1 MKILINYFKRRPKDM
16 ARNRVK
22 IQQQLEGCR
31 ALLKEAVNKVDEAY
45 ADVTSTLEQ
54 RAALEATVKDLK
66 NRVEKY
72 ENDLKELDDEAAKN
86 FELENSIRNARNSGD
101 EKIEAKAEL
110 IRAAMKKEKV
120 SQRVLN
126 SLGEGSGNGNGENL
140 LPTTLMTELVTAP
153 FAVNP
158 LRGISTMT
166 NITNLE
172 IPKLAFTLDD
182 DDFLTSNSATAKEMK
197 LSASKIKFERK
208 DFRVYADITDAVLR
222 GSNVNLVGYVEN
234 ALRSG
239 MAKKEKK
246 LAFAVGTSN
255 PETSFY
261 NKTGSSYDI
270 TAITKESKYLAIK
283 AALADLED
291 DYADKAKIVMRRS
304 DYFDIIEALANGN
317 ATLYQAQPESVLG
330 APVIFCDLA
339 TIPVV
344 GDFSYSHFN
353 YDLDATYESDKNIR
367 TGITSFVLTGYLDHK
382 IKMKSAFRLA
392 LVQGE

>member
-1 MKILINYFKRRPKDM
+1 M

-86 FELENSIRNARNSGD
+86 FELENSIRNARNSGN

-110 IRAAMKKEKV
+110 IRATMKKEKV

-140 LPTTLMTELVTAP
+140 LPTTLMTELVTEP

-158 LRGISTMT
+158 LRGVSTMT

-182 DDFLTSNSATAKEMK
+182 DDFLTSNSETAKEMK

-246 LAFAVGTSN
+246 LAFAVGTTN

-261 NKTGSSYDI
+261 NKTGSNYDI

>member
-1 MKILINYFKRRPKDM
+1 M

-31 ALLKEAVNKVDEAY
+31 ALLKEAVNKVDAAY

-54 RAALEATVKDLK
+54 RAALEEIVKDLK

-86 FELENSIRNARNSGD
+86 FELENSIRNARNSGN

-110 IRAAMKKEKV
+110 IRATMKKEKV

-140 LPTTLMTELVTAP
+140 LPTTLMTELVTEP

-158 LRGISTMT
+158 LRGVSTMT

-182 DDFLTSNSATAKEMK
+182 DDFLTSNSETAKEMK

-261 NKTGSSYDI
+261 NKTGSNYDI

-291 DYADKAKIVMRRS
+291 DYADRAKIVMRRA

-317 ATLYQAQPESVLG
+317 TSLYQAPPESVLG

>member
-1 MKILINYFKRRPKDM
+1 M

-86 FELENSIRNARNSGD
+86 FELENSIRNARNSGN

-110 IRAAMKKEKV
+110 IRATMKKEKV

-140 LPTTLMTELVTAP
+140 LPTTLMTELVTEP

-158 LRGISTMT
+158 LRGVSTMT

-182 DDFLTSNSATAKEMK
+182 DNFLDSNSATAKEMK

-261 NKTGSSYDI
+261 NKTGSNYDI

>member
-1 MKILINYFKRRPKDM
+1 M
-16 ARNRVK
+16 AKNRFK
-22 IQQQLEGCR
+22 IQQQLEGTR
-31 ALLKEAVNKVDEAY
+31 ASLKEAVNKVDAAY

-54 RAALEATVKDLK
+54 RAALEEIVKDLK

-86 FELENSIRNARNSGD
+86 FELENSIRNARNSGN

-110 IRAAMKKEKV
+110 IRATMKKEKV

-140 LPTTLMTELVTAP
+140 LPTTLMTELVTEP

-182 DDFLTSNSATAKEMK
+182 DDFLTSNSQTAKEMK

-261 NKTGSSYDI
+261 NKTGSNYDI

-317 ATLYQAQPESVLG
+317 ASLYQAQPESVLG

>member
-1 MKILINYFKRRPKDM
+1 M

-110 IRAAMKKEKV
+110 IRATMKKEKV

-140 LPTTLMTELVTAP
+140 LPTTLMTELVTEP

-182 DDFLTSNSATAKEMK
+182 DDFLTSNSETAKEMK

-261 NKTGSSYDI
+261 NKTGSNYDI

>member
-1 MKILINYFKRRPKDM
+1 M
-16 ARNRVK
+16 AKNRFK
-22 IQQQLEGCR
+22 IQQQLEGTR
-31 ALLKEAVNKVDEAY
+31 ASLKEAVNKVDAAY

-54 RAALEATVKDLK
+54 RSALEEIVKDLK

-110 IRAAMKKEKV
+110 IRATMKKEKV

-126 SLGEGSGNGNGENL
+126 SLGEGSGAGNGENL
-140 LPTTLMTELVTAP
+140 LPTTLMTELVTEP

-158 LRGISTMT
+158 LRGVSTMT

-182 DDFLTSNSATAKEMK
+182 DDFLTSNSQTAKEMK

-261 NKTGSSYDI
+261 NKTGSNYDI

>member
-1 MKILINYFKRRPKDM
+1 M
-16 ARNRVK
+16 AKNRFK
-22 IQQQLEGCR
+22 IQQQLEGTR
-31 ALLKEAVNKVDEAY
+31 ASLKEAVNKVDAAY

-54 RAALEATVKDLK
+54 RAALEEIVKDLK

-110 IRAAMKKEKV
+110 IRATMKKEKV

-140 LPTTLMTELVTAP
+140 LPTTLMTELVTEP

-158 LRGISTMT
+158 LRGVSTMT

-182 DDFLTSNSATAKEMK
+182 DDFLTSNSETAKEMK

-261 NKTGSSYDI
+261 NKTGSNYDI

-353 YDLDATYESDKNIR
+353 YDLDVTYESDKNIR

>member
-1 MKILINYFKRRPKDM
+1 M

-22 IQQQLEGCR
+22 IQQHLEGCR

-110 IRAAMKKEKV
+110 IRATMKKEKV

-140 LPTTLMTELVTAP
+140 LPTTLMTELVTEP

-182 DDFLTSNSATAKEMK
+182 DDFLTSNSQTAKEMK

-261 NKTGSSYDI
+261 NKTNSNYDI

-291 DYADKAKIVMRRS
+291 DYADKAKIVMRRA

>member
-1 MKILINYFKRRPKDM
+1 M

-110 IRAAMKKEKV
+110 IRATMKKEKV

-140 LPTTLMTELVTAP
+140 LPTTLMTELVTEP

-158 LRGISTMT
+158 LRGVSTMT

-172 IPKLAFTLDD
+172 IPKLAFTLDN
-182 DDFLTSNSATAKEMK
+182 DDFLTSNSETAKEMK

-261 NKTGSSYDI
+261 NKTNSNYDI

-339 TIPVV
+339 TIPEV

>member
-1 MKILINYFKRRPKDM
+1 M

-31 ALLKEAVNKVDEAY
+31 ALLKEAVNKVDAAY

-66 NRVEKY
+66 NRVGKY

-86 FELENSIRNARNSGD
+86 FELENLIRNARNSGD

-110 IRAAMKKEKV
+110 IRATMKKEKV
-120 SQRVLN
+120 GQRVLN
-126 SLGEGSGNGNGENL
+126 ALGEGSGAGNGENL
-140 LPTTLMTELVTAP
+140 LPTTLMTELVTEP

-158 LRGISTMT
+158 LRGVSTMT

-182 DDFLTSNSATAKEMK
+182 DDFLTSNSETAKEMK

-261 NKTGSSYDI
+261 NKTGSNYDI

-317 ATLYQAQPESVLG
+317 ASLYQAQPESVLG

>member
-1 MKILINYFKRRPKDM
+1 M
-16 ARNRVK
+16 AKNRFK
-22 IQQQLEGCR
+22 IQQQLEGTR
-31 ALLKEAVNKVDEAY
+31 ASLKEAVNKVDAAY

-54 RAALEATVKDLK
+54 RAALEEIVKDLK

-110 IRAAMKKEKV
+110 IRATMKKEKV

-140 LPTTLMTELVTAP
+140 LPTTLMTELVTEP

-158 LRGISTMT
+158 LRGVSTMT

-182 DDFLTSNSATAKEMK
+182 DDFLTSNSQTAKEMK

-261 NKTGSSYDI
+261 NKTNSNYDI

>member
-1 MKILINYFKRRPKDM
+1 M
-16 ARNRVK
+16 AKNRFK
-22 IQQQLEGCR
+22 IQQQLEGTR
-31 ALLKEAVNKVDEAY
+31 ASLKEAVNKVDAAY

-54 RAALEATVKDLK
+54 RAALEEIVKDLK

-86 FELENSIRNARNSGD
+86 FELENSIRNVRNSGD

-110 IRAAMKKEKV
+110 IRTTKKKEKV

-140 LPTTLMTELVTAP
+140 LPTTLMTELVTEP

-158 LRGISTMT
+158 LRGVSTMT

-182 DDFLTSNSATAKEMK
+182 DDFLTSNSETAKEMK

-261 NKTGSSYDI
+261 NKTGSNYDI

>member
-1 MKILINYFKRRPKDM
+1 M

-31 ALLKEAVNKVDEAY
+31 ALLKEAVNKVDAAY

-54 RAALEATVKDLK
+54 RAALEEIVKDLK

-110 IRAAMKKEKV
+110 IRATMKKEKV

-140 LPTTLMTELVTAP
+140 LPTTLMTELVTEP

-158 LRGISTMT
+158 LRGVSTMT

-261 NKTGSSYDI
+261 NKTNSNYDI

>member
-1 MKILINYFKRRPKDM
+1 M

-31 ALLKEAVNKVDEAY
+31 ALLKEAVNKVDAAY

-86 FELENSIRNARNSGD
+86 FELENSIRNARNSGN

-110 IRAAMKKEKV
+110 IRATMKKEKV

-126 SLGEGSGNGNGENL
+126 SLGEGSGAGNGENL
-140 LPTTLMTELVTAP
+140 LPTTLMTELVTEP

-158 LRGISTMT
+158 LRGVSTMT

-182 DDFLTSNSATAKEMK
+182 DDFLTSNSETAKEMK

-246 LAFAVGTSN
+246 LAFAVGTTN

-261 NKTGSSYDI
+261 NKTGSNYDI

-339 TIPVV
+339 TIPVI

>member
-1 MKILINYFKRRPKDM
+1 M

-110 IRAAMKKEKV
+110 IRATMKKEKV

-140 LPTTLMTELVTAP
+140 LPTTLMTELVTEP

-158 LRGISTMT
+158 LRGVSTMT

-182 DDFLTSNSATAKEMK
+182 DDFLTSNSQTAKEMK

-261 NKTGSSYDI
+261 NKTGSNYDI

-317 ATLYQAQPESVLG
+317 ASLYQAQPESVLG

>member
-1 MKILINYFKRRPKDM
+1 M

-31 ALLKEAVNKVDEAY
+31 ALLKEAVNKVDAAY

-110 IRAAMKKEKV
+110 IRATMKKEKV
-120 SQRVLN
+120 GQRVLN
-126 SLGEGSGNGNGENL
+126 ALGEGSGAGNGENL
-140 LPTTLMTELVTAP
+140 LPTTLMTELVTEP

-158 LRGISTMT
+158 LRGVSTMT

-182 DDFLTSNSATAKEMK
+182 DDFLTSNSQTAKEMK

-246 LAFAVGTSN
+246 LAFAVGTTN

-261 NKTGSSYDI
+261 NKTNSNYDI

>member
-1 MKILINYFKRRPKDM
+1 M

-110 IRAAMKKEKV
+110 IRATMKKEKV

-140 LPTTLMTELVTAP
+140 LPTTLMTELVTEP

-158 LRGISTMT
+158 LRGVSTMT

-182 DDFLTSNSATAKEMK
+182 DDFLTSNSETAKEMK

-246 LAFAVGTSN
+246 LAFAVGTTN

-261 NKTGSSYDI
+261 NKTGSNYDI

>member
-1 MKILINYFKRRPKDM
+1 M

-140 LPTTLMTELVTAP
+140 LPTTLMTELVTEP

-261 NKTGSSYDI
+261 NKTGSNYDI

-317 ATLYQAQPESVLG
+317 ASLYQAQPESVLG

>member
-1 MKILINYFKRRPKDM
+1 M
-16 ARNRVK
+16 AKNRFK
-22 IQQQLEGCR
+22 IQQQLEGTR
-31 ALLKEAVNKVDEAY
+31 ASLKEAVNKVDAAY

-54 RAALEATVKDLK
+54 RAALEEIVKDLK

-86 FELENSIRNARNSGD
+86 FELENSIRNARNSGN

-110 IRAAMKKEKV
+110 IRATMKKEKV

-140 LPTTLMTELVTAP
+140 LPTTLMTELVTEP

-158 LRGISTMT
+158 LRGVSTMT

-182 DDFLTSNSATAKEMK
+182 DDFLTSNSQTAKEMK

-261 NKTGSSYDI
+261 NKTGSNYDI

>member
-1 MKILINYFKRRPKDM
+1 M

-110 IRAAMKKEKV
+110 IRATMKKEKV

-140 LPTTLMTELVTAP
+140 LPTTLMTELVTEP

-158 LRGISTMT
+158 LRGVSTMT

-261 NKTGSSYDI
+261 NKTGSNYDI

>member
-1 MKILINYFKRRPKDM
+1 M
-16 ARNRVK
+16 AKNRFK
-22 IQQQLEGCR
+22 IQQQLEGTR
-31 ALLKEAVNKVDEAY
+31 ASLKEAVNKVDAAY

-54 RAALEATVKDLK
+54 RAALEEIVKDLK

-110 IRAAMKKEKV
+110 IRATMKKEKV
-120 SQRVLN
+120 SQKVLN

-140 LPTTLMTELVTAP
+140 LPTTLMTELVTEP

-158 LRGISTMT
+158 LRGVSTMT

-182 DDFLTSNSATAKEMK
+182 DDFLTSNSETAKEMK

-261 NKTGSSYDI
+261 NKTGSNYDI

>member
-1 MKILINYFKRRPKDM
+1 M

-31 ALLKEAVNKVDEAY
+31 ALLKEAVNKVDAAY

-110 IRAAMKKEKV
+110 IRATMKKEKV

-140 LPTTLMTELVTAP
+140 LPTTLMTELVTEP

-182 DDFLTSNSATAKEMK
+182 DDFLTSNSETAKEMK

-261 NKTGSSYDI
+261 NKTGSNYDI

-317 ATLYQAQPESVLG
+317 ASLYQAQPESVLG

>member
-1 MKILINYFKRRPKDM
+1 M

-31 ALLKEAVNKVDEAY
+31 ALLKEAVNKVDAAY

-110 IRAAMKKEKV
+110 IRATMKKEKV

-140 LPTTLMTELVTAP
+140 LPTTLMTELVTEP

-182 DDFLTSNSATAKEMK
+182 DDFLTSNSETAKEMK

-246 LAFAVGTSN
+246 LAFAVGTTN

-261 NKTGSSYDI
+261 NKTGSNYDI

-317 ATLYQAQPESVLG
+317 ASLYQAQPESVLG

>member
-1 MKILINYFKRRPKDM
+1 M

-140 LPTTLMTELVTAP
+140 LPTTLMTELVTEP

-158 LRGISTMT
+158 LRGVSTMT

-182 DDFLTSNSATAKEMK
+182 DDFLTSNSQTAKEMK

>member
-1 MKILINYFKRRPKDM
+1 M

-31 ALLKEAVNKVDEAY
+31 ALLKEAVNKVDAAY

-86 FELENSIRNARNSGD
+86 FELENSIRNARNSGN

-110 IRAAMKKEKV
+110 IRATMKKEKV

-140 LPTTLMTELVTAP
+140 LPTTLMTELVTEP

-158 LRGISTMT
+158 LRGVSTMT

-182 DDFLTSNSATAKEMK
+182 DDFLTSNSETAKEMK
-197 LSASKIKFERK
+197 LYASKIKFERK

-261 NKTGSSYDI
+261 NKTGSNYDI

>member
-1 MKILINYFKRRPKDM
+1 M

-140 LPTTLMTELVTAP
+140 LPTTLMTELVTEP

-158 LRGISTMT
+158 LRGVSTMT

-182 DDFLTSNSATAKEMK
+182 DDFLTSNSETAKEMK